1 MIASEE
7 KAGKGR
13 QTKRIVE
20 NKGIRGGEET
30 GERRE
35 KKGRRRSRRK
45 MVRERR
51 TGEGMRGQKC
61 VGGKG
66 EKRGSRQNTGHFLR
80 EAVSLSQTID

>member
-20 NKGIRGGEET
+20 NKSIRGGEET

-61 VGGKG
+61 VGGKRREEG
-66 EKRGSRQNTGHFLR
+66 LTAEYRSFPKRSCVPQPDN
-80 EAVSLSQTID
+80 